1 MQDLIF
7 TIIVFIVIY
16 LLFLIFVLSKEDKV
30 EKLKKSTMSMYI
42 TKKYNLDLK
51 KINTKIY
58 GHIQALTTAFM
69 ISITFY
75 IISFVDNIFIKI
87 GLSILVLVPLQ
98 LFMFMVIG
106 KIYQKKASK

>member
-16 LLFLIFVLSKEDKV
+16 LLFLIFVLSKEEKI

-51 KINTKIY
+51 KNNTKIY

-75 IISFVDNIFIKI
+75 IISFLDNIFLKI
-87 GLSILVLVPLQ
+87 GLSLLLLVPLQ
-98 LFMFMVIG
+98 
-106 KIYQKKASK
+106 